1 VKHLKNLAIIFA
13 AVSIF
18 AALLPV
24 ASASASTGDWSCYRF
39 TAAERAFA
47 HKTNQARAQHGLQK
61 LSLDRQLSKTSSRHT
76 SQMVSKKLLYHTTNA
91 QFYSRVTSWSSLG
104 ENVGEGGGVT
114 SLQHA
119 FMQSPE
125 HRRNVLDKSYRYLG
139 VGVTKK
145 NGVMWVTVQFESSSN
160 PGTTLSAPSC
170 RRV

>member
-1 VKHLKNLAIIFA
+1 VKHLKNLAIISA
-13 AVSIF
+13 AISIF

-24 ASASASTGDWSCYRF
+24 AGASASTGHWSCYHF

-47 HKTNQARAQHGLQK
+47 HKTNQARAKHGLRK
-61 LSLDRQLSKTSSRHT
+61 LYLDKQLSKTSSRHT

-104 ENVGEGGGVT
+104 ENVGQGGGVS

-119 FMQSPE
+119 FMHSPE
-125 HRRNVLDKSYRYLG
+125 HRRNVLDKNYRYLG

-145 NGVMWVTVQFESSSN
+145 NGRMWVTVQFESSSN
-160 PGTTLSAPSC
+160 PGTTLAAPNC
-170 RRV
+170 